1 MLTIAGH
8 HFTVVELTLSIV
20 AVDLHQ
26 HIFLWQHWDYRMQEL
41 EHWQVIILA
50 GQGQLVVVVPSGMVH
65 LFLLAIVVELWLLNN
80 LA

>member
-65 LFLLAIVVELWLLNN
+65 LFLLASGAVVVE
-80 LA
+80 